1 MTQKHA
7 TLVHERLVHWTL
19 MCMTNPKC
27 KGLYI
32 PRAAAAFSEDGVN
45 LHKNQDTEAEE
56 EQAKPRVPK
65 RSVSPE
71 GKADQDDAPA
81 EQKTKKDKSQKKD
94 VKSPKKDKKNE
105 KKSVKDK
112 KSPKKPKPAKKSSS
126 SSSSS
131 SGDDSVDGFD
141 DLSADGDWWCRPS
154 SLSSIDFHGSGWC
167 FGGALLEL
175 LAGS

>member
-32 PRAAAAFSEDGVN
+32 ARAAAAFSEDGVN

-56 EQAKPRVPK
+56 EQAKPQVPK

-81 EQKTKKDKSQKKD
+81 GKKTKKDKS
-94 VKSPKKDKKNE
+94 PKNPFH
-105 KKSVKDK
+105 

-131 SGDDSVDGFD
+131 SGDDSGDGFG
-141 DLSADGDWWCRPS
+141 DLSADG
-154 SLSSIDFHGSGWC
+154 
-167 FGGALLEL
+167 E
-175 LAGS
+175 